1 MCGGENEERTRLRSR
16 LQNRNEE
23 IRQRDKDF
31 CLCVYRSLC
40 LCLCFVWWFCLV
52 NFGCVLDARDKTKR
66 NPGFCQMTRRERN

>member
-31 CLCVYRSLC
+31 RLCVYRSLC
-40 LCLCFVWWFCLV
+40 LCFVLCVVVL
-52 NFGCVLDARDKTKR
+52 FG
-66 NPGFCQMTRRERN
+66 